1 MAALLKVDHSL
12 TADCGELDY
21 ISSAGLGVIMET
33 YKRLHCPGPQ
43 PPARERLA
51 AHPERLPLRRARP
64 GDRDPLGRPP
74 APGPAE
80 LFFLQPFPQG
90 CVLMTRRGRGNPG
103 TPVAGRGPQGLRGT
117 GPCASARAVQRR
129 PPHAQ
134 RPRGRPGRDPDG
146 VPQGLAEAATYDR
159 RNKFFSWIYRILLNE
174 AFNQLRRRRRMEP
187 LDERMVC
194 PERSPE
200 ERTEANEIGAIVQD
214 ALMELSTDHRQ
225 VIILRHFH
233 HLSHREIGDMLKV
246 PEKTVKSRLYT
257 GRQLLGGILRRRGV
271 RPT

>member
-1 MAALLKVDHSL
+1 MTAEDEETLVLRSL
-12 TADCGELDY
+12 AGDRRAFGELVRAHQRVLFNVALRMLNDRED
-21 ISSAGLGVIMET
+21 ARDVTQAAFL
-33 YKRLHCPGPQ
+33 KAWRKLH
-43 PPARERLA
+43 
-51 AHPERLPLRRARP
+51 
-64 GDRDPLGRPP
+64 
-74 APGPAE
+74 
-80 LFFLQPFPQG
+80 
-90 CVLMTRRGRGNPG
+90 
-103 TPVAGRGPQGLRGT
+103 
-117 GPCASARAVQRR
+117 
-129 PPHAQ
+129 
-134 RPRGRPGRDPDG
+134 
-146 VPQGLAEAATYDR
+146 TYDR

-187 LDERMVC
+187 LDERTVC

-200 ERTEANEIGAIVQD
+200 ERTEANELGAIVQG

-233 HLSHREIGDMLKV
+233 HLSHREIGDLLKV